1 MSAKKIMVIDDDPQ
15 ILEIIGFILEDEGY
29 EVELSSNGQNLL
41 LRQDN
46 LPDVILMDV
55 WMPGIYGGTLG
66 ELIKMQAHTSHIPII
81 MMSASK
87 DLEKIAQDS
96 GATDFLHK
104 PFDVAD
110 LSGIVKKHINY
121 SSSIGM

>member
-1 MSAKKIMVIDDDPQ
+1 MSAKKVMVIDDDPQ

-46 LPDVILMDV
+46 LPDVILMDL

-96 GATDFLHK
+96 GATDFLSK

-110 LSGIVKKHINY
+110 LSGIVKKHINHA
-121 SSSIGM
+121 SNINI

>member
-1 MSAKKIMVIDDDPQ
+1 MVIDDDPQ

-29 EVELSSNGQNLL
+29 EVELSSNGQILL
-41 LRQDN
+41 LRKDN

-66 ELIKMQAHTSHIPII
+66 ELIKMQAHTKHIPII

-87 DLEKIAQDS
+87 DLEKIARDS
-96 GATDFLHK
+96 GATDFLSK
-104 PFDVAD
+104 PFEVSD
-110 LSGIVKKHINY
+110 LSAIVKKHIQNY
-121 SSSIGM
+121 NIKS